1 VNNKFRNIKEDFEN
15 NVDDA
20 AWDEKIIVIVNANQN
35 NDWSISRSRFEI
47 FKSEFESN
55 FRAITQSSSENQ
67 VNFINCIDNS
77 GFRQSDDSHSI
88 QRSLLSS
95 SLYSDRE
102 HKFTIVIIRDV
113 RLRLSLSFD
122 ERNDRF
128 ISSLLNDWRRDRIE
142 FFKQKK

>member
-1 VNNKFRNIKEDFEN
+1 MRE
-15 NVDDA
+15 
-20 AWDEKIIVIVNANQN
+20 IIG
-35 NDWSISRSRFEI
+35 
-47 FKSEFESN
+47 
-55 FRAITQSSSENQ
+55 
-67 VNFINCIDNS
+67 NS
-77 GFRQSDDSHSI
+77 GFRQSGDSHSI

-122 ERNDRF
+122 ERSDRF
-128 ISSLLNDWRRDRIE
+128 VSSLMNDWRRDRIK